1 MHQAITL
8 CQPIIRMLALTV
20 IVLAAPATAR
30 ADGIFTPFAGVS
42 FGGDQTERVA
52 TYGASLAGMAG
63 GVFGF
68 ELDAAQTANAKTD
81 TVFEANSKITT
92 VNGNMIVGVPL
103 GAVRPYVVGGVGLA
117 SDIDH
122 QRGAERDQ
130 RRSRD
135 CRRRRAHGLFLRPCR
150 GSDRPPIHPCCDR
163 R

>member
-1 MHQAITL
+1 MHQVITL
-8 CQPIIRMLALTV
+8 CKPIIRTLALTV

-81 TVFEANSKITT
+81 TVFEAT
-92 VNGNMIVGVPL
+92 
-103 GAVRPYVVGGVGLA
+103 A
-117 SDIDH
+117 
-122 QRGAERDQ
+122 
-130 RRSRD
+130 RSPRST
-135 CRRRRAHGLFLRPCR
+135 AT
-150 GSDRPPIHPCCDR
+150 
-163 R
+163 